1 MKKLNVSVIGVG
13 HLGKI
18 HTKLW
23 SQNKKVNLVGVLDVD
38 RPRARSVAAE
48 FGITPFRTLLEMIKH
63 SDAVTIAASTKHHYS
78 LAKKMLMNGVHC
90 LIEKPITQT
99 YEQGRTLIKVAEENK
114 SIIQV
119 GHVERFN
126 PALRAISDM
135 SLKPLFIE
143 VHRLSQFKPRA
154 IDVSVVFDLMIHDID
169 LIMWMVKSKIKK
181 ISANGV
187 AILTKTPDIANAR
200 IEFTNGTIANITASR
215 ISANN
220 IRKFRIFQKDAYV
233 SIDFGNQ
240 KVDVFRILDGKPDES
255 NKAIALN
262 LGSIMDI
269 PSNKHI
275 IYEQPK
281 VKAWNAIQEEQNSF
295 VESIMNKKP
304 IAVTAYEAVKAVRIA
319 EIITKRLNSYN
330 RRITDTQYDNLS
342 NFSLLEEDLHGIR

>member
-23 SQNKKVNLVGVLDVD
+23 AQNKHVNLVGVLDVN
-38 RPRARSVAAE
+38 RPQARAVATE
-48 FGITPFRTLLEMIKH
+48 FGIRNFRTLREMMKY

-78 LAKKMLMNGVHC
+78 LAKKMLLNGIHC

-99 YEQGRTLIKVAEENK
+99 YEQGNKLIKVAEENNA
-114 SIIQV
+114 IIQV

-126 PALRAISDM
+126 PALRAVS
-135 SLKPLFIE
+135 SGNLKPIFIE

-187 AILTKTPDIANAR
+187 AILTNTPDIANAR
-200 IEFTNGTIANITASR
+200 IEFANGTIANITASR

-220 IRKFRIFQKDAYV
+220 IRKFRIFQKDAYI

-240 KVDVFRILDGKPDES
+240 KVDLFKIIDGKADES
-255 NKAIALN
+255 NKSVALN

-269 PSNKHI
+269 PSDKHI

-281 VKAWNAIQEEQNSF
+281 VRPWNAIQEEQNSF
-295 VESIMNKKP
+295 VESILNNKP

-330 RRITDTQYDNLS
+330 NRITDREDLNNISLYDN
-342 NFSLLEEDLHGIR
+342 DLQGIR